1 MHLSTMRD
9 VKQLNVELR
18 EKDYNRLIAYKEAT
32 GRLSKAEAGRNLIL
46 VGLANFEKEIKK
58 RKGD

>member
-1 MHLSTMRD
+1 MHLSSMRNIR
-9 VKQLNVELR
+9 QLNVELL

-46 VGLANFEKEIKK
+46 VGLASFEKEIKK

>member
-1 MHLSTMRD
+1 MHLLTMRNI
-9 VKQLNVELR
+9 KQLNVELL

-46 VGLANFEKEIKK
+46 VGLENFEKEIKK

>member
-1 MHLSTMRD
+1 MRKT
-9 VKQLNVELR
+9 KQVNVELL
-18 EKDYNRLIAYKEAT
+18 EKDYNRLMAYKEAT

-46 VGLANFEKEIKK
+46 VGLTNFEKEIRK